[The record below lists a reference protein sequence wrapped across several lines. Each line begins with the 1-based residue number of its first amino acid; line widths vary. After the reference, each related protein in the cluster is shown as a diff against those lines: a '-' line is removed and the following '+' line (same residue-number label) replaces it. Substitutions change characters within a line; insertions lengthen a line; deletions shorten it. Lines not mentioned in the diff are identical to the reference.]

1 MIKSENVGVRNFS
14 CAIYPAASMVFLAL
28 LAVILLSGCSSPQ
41 ERSGI
46 RTTPINRPA
55 SWEKNSIPGVSF

>member
-1 MIKSENVGVRNFS
+1 MKKNHNAVI
-14 CAIYPAASMVFLAL
+14 LAFVLL

-55 SWEKNSIPGVSF
+55 QWEKNSMPGVSF

>member
-1 MIKSENVGVRNFS
+1 MKKSHNTLILTS
-14 CAIYPAASMVFLAL
+14 AL
-28 LAVILLSGCSSPQ
+28 LLAAILLSGCSSPQ

-55 SWEKNSIPGVSF
+55 QWEKNAMPGVTF

>member
-1 MIKSENVGVRNFS
+1 MKAAFFIYRKNMKKSHNTLILTS
-14 CAIYPAASMVFLAL
+14 AL
-28 LAVILLSGCSSPQ
+28 LLAAILLSGCSSPQ

-55 SWEKNSIPGVSF
+55 QWEKNAMPGVTF

>member
-1 MIKSENVGVRNFS
+1 MRNPMLKAKTMIKAKTSKILTGVFVVS
-14 CAIYPAASMVFLAL
+14 L
-28 LAVILLSGCSSPQ
+28 ILLSGCSSPQ

-55 SWEKNSIPGVSF
+55 QWEKNTMPSVTF

>member
-1 MIKSENVGVRNFS
+1 MKNMKKPHNLVILT
-14 CAIYPAASMVFLAL
+14 YVFL
-28 LAVILLSGCSSPQ
+28 LAVISISGCSSPQ

-55 SWEKNSIPGVSF
+55 QWEKNSMPGVSF

>member
-1 MIKSENVGVRNFS
+1 MKKPHNTIIITCLIVS
-14 CAIYPAASMVFLAL
+14 I

-55 SWEKNSIPGVSF
+55 QWEKNIMPGVTF